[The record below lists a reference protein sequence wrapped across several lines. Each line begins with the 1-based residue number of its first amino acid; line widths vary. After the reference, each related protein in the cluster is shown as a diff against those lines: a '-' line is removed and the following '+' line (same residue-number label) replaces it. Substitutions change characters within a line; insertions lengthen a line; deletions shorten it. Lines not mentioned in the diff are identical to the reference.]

1 MIAAGAITRLA
12 SEERLPAPTIER
24 DYVLAQLCADI
35 GALDERRLVFKGGT
49 LLRLCYFADYR
60 YSADLDFSA
69 IDGLSSSDAVALVAV
84 AVDTCRKRLEVPPWR
99 SLTVRVVPRG

>member
-1 MIAAGAITRLA
+1 MSDSPLRPSSATTCW
-12 SEERLPAPTIER
+12 PTLHR
-24 DYVLAQLCADI
+24 YRAVGDP
-35 GALDERRLVFKGGT
+35 RLVFKGGT

-84 AVDTCRKRLEVPPWR
+84 AVDTCRKRLEVP
-99 SLTVRVVPRG
+99 LLEIVDG

>member
-1 MIAAGAITRLA
+1 MIAKGVITQRA
-12 SEERLPAPTIER
+12 NDERLPAQTIER
-24 DYVLAQLCADI
+24 DYVLAHVCTDI
-35 GALDERRLVFKGGT
+35 GSVGDPRLVFKGGT

-69 IDGLSSSDAVALVAV
+69 IDGLSSGDAVALVAV
-84 AVDTCRKRLEVPPWR
+84 ALDTCRKRLEVPSWR